1 MHARTSRLSIV
12 VASILTGIGCAADP
26 PVSVSAVIVRV
37 TAQEATWHASYL
49 LPPRPGLTNELPT
62 EREVHVPL
70 GAEVSL
76 VLASRDYIADFTL
89 PQLGLRDFA
98 APGLPSELHFRADRP
113 GRYELRSD
121 EFCGLPH
128 TDKTRGSVI
137 VEDADTFR
145 AWIRSRAREER
156 R

>member
-1 MHARTSRLSIV
+1 MGDRTFRLSII
-12 VASILTGIGCAADP
+12 VASILTVIGCAGEP
-26 PVSVSAVIVRV
+26 PVSVTAVIVRV
-37 TAQEATWHASYL
+37 TAQETTWHASYL
-49 LPPRPGLTNELPT
+49 LSPRPGLTNELPT

-76 VLASRDYIADFTL
+76 LLASRDYIADFTL

-98 APGLPSELHFRADRP
+98 APGLPSEVHFRADHP

-137 VEDADTFR
+137 VEDVDAFR
-145 AWIRSRAREER
+145 AWIRNRTREER
-156 R
+156 K